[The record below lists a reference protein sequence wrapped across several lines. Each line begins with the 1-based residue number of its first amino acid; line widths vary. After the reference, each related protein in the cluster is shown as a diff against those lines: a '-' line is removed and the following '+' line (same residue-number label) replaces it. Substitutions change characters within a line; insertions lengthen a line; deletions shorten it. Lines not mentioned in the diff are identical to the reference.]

1 MIAQMRGRKNESG
14 AKTLA
19 WMLLAA
25 LCSSAITAF
34 LKGPHPLIAATVFQT
49 VGITAACLY
58 GAVIYRLQLAA
69 SRGSNLRPRSVS
81 FSLSPF
87 SFSISQPRK
96 DVPLFSTFFHTF
108 HSQEETICKSQIK
121 PWPHF
126 FTIPNSFGLRSQAS
140 NFTNKTYWHCIYV
153 LLMLYYENWVF
164 FTWHSI
170 RLG

>member
-81 FSLSPF
+81 FSLFPF
-87 SFSISQPRK
+87 SFSISQHRMSPS
-96 DVPLFSTFFHTF
+96 F
-108 HSQEETICKSQIK
+108 
-121 PWPHF
+121 PHF
-126 FTIPNSFGLRSQAS
+126 FTLSIPKKKQSVNHKSSPDPIFSQ
-140 NFTNKTYWHCIYV
+140 FR
-153 LLMLYYENWVF
+153 
-164 FTWHSI
+164 I
-170 RLG
+170 RLASGLKLLTLPIKRIDIVYMFY

>member
-1 MIAQMRGRKNESG
+1 MRGRKNESG

-81 FSLSPF
+81 FSLFPF
-87 SFSISQPRK
+87 SFSISQHRMSPSFPW
-96 DVPLFSTFFHTF
+96 DDEISLDNNINVVP
-108 HSQEETICKSQIK
+108 CWK
-121 PWPHF
+121 W
-126 FTIPNSFGLRSQAS
+126 
-140 NFTNKTYWHCIYV
+140 
-153 LLMLYYENWVF
+153 LLAEL
-164 FTWHSI
+164 
-170 RLG
+170 